1 MFQQERYTTHGH
13 TLGMSE
19 DGRQMPRLNL
29 QRDSPQ
35 LSKAQL
41 DYMKLIE
48 GQNAERVRKL
58 ALQRRN
64 NVIVGSLIGLGV
76 LSIYGYSIY
85 SVKQEKFLD
94 ELE

>member
-1 MFQQERYTTHGH
+1 
-13 TLGMSE
+13 MSE

>member
-1 MFQQERYTTHGH
+1 MVLHSLYKEVTHQNIV
-13 TLGMSE
+13 TDVIIAL
-19 DGRQMPRLNL
+19 
-29 QRDSPQ
+29 
-35 LSKAQL
+35 
-41 DYMKLIE
+41 
-48 GQNAERVRKL
+48 QNAERVRKL

>member
-1 MFQQERYTTHGH
+1 MSQEGK
-13 TLGMSE
+13 
-19 DGRQMPRLNL
+19 QMPRLNL
-29 QRDSPQ
+29 QQDSPH

-58 ALQRRN
+58 ALQRKN
-64 NVIVGSLIGLGV
+64 NVMVGSLIGLGV
-76 LSIYGYSIY
+76 LGIYAYSIY

>member
-1 MFQQERYTTHGH
+1 MVLHSLYKEVTHQNIV
-13 TLGMSE
+13 TDVVIAL
-19 DGRQMPRLNL
+19 
-29 QRDSPQ
+29 
-35 LSKAQL
+35 
-41 DYMKLIE
+41 
-48 GQNAERVRKL
+48 QNAERVRKL

>member
-1 MFQQERYTTHGH
+1 MTLATQVTTGK
-13 TLGMSE
+13 G
-19 DGRQMPRLNL
+19 GRGTPGNLCLQPRVWTFDN
-29 QRDSPQ
+29 
-35 LSKAQL
+35 
-41 DYMKLIE
+41 
-48 GQNAERVRKL
+48 QNAERVRKL